1 MDGFNINKIPKVHF
15 VFDLKGPGGFIPLGY
30 TKYTLPYVMQL
41 KFDDINDREF
51 TGYYPSV
58 YEPNIYNF
66 NRTAGFS
73 TYICEYT
80 KNIDSVLTCEIKDEI
95 KHNEF
100 YVIPLESLNV
110 NNLFEYYS
118 HPKFD
123 LDDFFS
129 PILLDLFKTH
139 SNFKLLIMDS
149 GEGAY
154 PHTTEFYE
162 KVNTFLNKHSIT
174 DENKVIISTNNNLI
188 EDIKQDKIFESFK
201 NRIDVYPNN
210 YLLLTA
216 GRFISE
222 LRVQDNKLIE
232 NDYEFSIQQKVLK
245 KQKEK
250 YFLMY
255 NRNSER
261 MHRPYFVNKLYKEN
275 LLEKGYVSFF
285 ENEYFDSF
293 LQSSKEY
300 PPLGLTFEDIKDIKE
315 HYKNYYPL
323 TIDETDSQRVSD
335 FHNFLS
341 RKNEYENSYFT
352 IVSETNAESEYC
364 FITEKTVKP
373 LMNLHPFLVLGNPF
387 VLRSLRKYGFKT
399 FDKWWDESYDEEL
412 DFKKRANM
420 VFEITKQLCNKSHEE
435 WIQMLTEME
444 NLLMYN
450 KNILHKLTT
459 GKQFQIDFLN
469 KIGINA
475 NTKEII

>member
-15 VFDLKGPGGFIPLGY
+15 VFDIKGPGGFIPLGY
-30 TKYTLPYVMQL
+30 TKYTLPFVLQNKL
-41 KFDDINDREF
+41 EDIEDREF
-51 TGYYPSV
+51 TGYYPSI

-73 TYICEYT
+73 TYITEYT
-80 KNIDSVLTCEIKDEI
+80 KNIDSVLTCEIKDDI

-129 PILLDLFKTH
+129 PILLDLFKKH

-154 PHTTEFYE
+154 PHIPEFYE
-162 KVNTFLNKHSIT
+162 KINNFLNKHNIT
-174 DENKVIISTNNNLI
+174 EHNKVIISTNNNLI
-188 EDIKQDKIFESFK
+188 ENIKNENIFETF
-201 NRIDVYPNN
+201 NGRIDVYPNN

-222 LRVQDNKLIE
+222 LRVQNNILIE
-232 NDYEFSIQQKVLK
+232 NDYQFSIQQNVLK
-245 KQKEK
+245 HQKEK

-261 MHRPYFVNKLYKEN
+261 MHRPYFVNELYKNN
-275 LLEKGYVSFF
+275 LLDKGFISFF

-293 LQSSKEY
+293 LQNSKEY
-300 PPLGLTFEDIKDIKE
+300 PPLGLNFEDISDIKE
-315 HYKNYYPL
+315 NYKNYYPL
-323 TIDETDSQRVSD
+323 TIDEEDSQRVSD

-341 RKNEYENSYFT
+341 RKDEYEKSYFS
-352 IVSETNAESEYC
+352 IVSETNAESDWC

-373 LMNLHPFLVLGNPF
+373 LMNLHPFVVLGNPHT
-387 VLRSLRKYGFKT
+387 LKTLKKYGFET
-399 FDKWWDESYDEEL
+399 FDKWWDESYDNEF
-412 DFKKRANM
+412 DFKTRAHMILNI
-420 VFEITKQLCNKSHEE
+420 VKNLCNKSHEE
-435 WIQMLTEME
+435 WIQILTEME
-444 NLLMYN
+444 ETLIHN
-450 KNILHKLTT
+450 KNVLHKLTT
-459 GKQFQIDFLN
+459 SKQFQKDFLN
-469 KIGINA
+469 KIGIT
-475 NTKEII
+475 NTERTLL